1 VGNAQRGGARR
12 ANLIGLDEHPI
23 TTQIHRGT
31 RVAFLTQ
38 HGKERLLRAALEGAL
53 GCELLHT
60 DQYNTD
66 LLGSFTNE
74 ISRRG
79 SQADAARHK
88 ALIGMDLLGTTVGVG
103 SEGSFGPDPFGGLSA
118 WNVEM
123 VVWLDRER
131 QIEVTG
137 LAQGFAMNQQ
147 RTVRSI
153 EELEQFAREAGF
165 PAHHLIVRPAGDSG
179 EVIVK
184 GICDP
189 DTLCASFLAALQVSS
204 GQGVVVENDLR
215 AFCNPTRQAM
225 ISRAVDDLIRKLQS
239 ACPLCEA
246 PGYSVTEHKPGL
258 PCRTCGSPTRLA
270 RARLMRCSRCGH
282 QEETTAGLP
291 QYADPAN
298 CDVCNP

>member
-1 VGNAQRGGARR
+1 MDDRS
-12 ANLIGLDEHPI
+12 LP
-23 TTQIHRGT
+23 TQIYQAT

-38 HGKERLLRAALEGAL
+38 HGKERLLRSPLERAL

-66 LLGSFTNE
+66 LLGTFTNE

-88 ALIGMDLLGTTVGVG
+88 AVIGMGLLGTTVGVG

-123 VVWLDRER
+123 VAWLDRER

-137 LAQGFAMNQQ
+137 LAQGFAMNLQ
-147 RTVRSI
+147 RTVRSV

-165 PAHHLIVRPAGDSG
+165 PDHHLVVRPGDDSR
-179 EVIVK
+179 ETIVK
-184 GICDP
+184 GIRDP
-189 DTLCASFLAALQVSS
+189 DTLRTAFLTALQASS

-225 ISRAVDDLIRKLQS
+225 ISRAVDDLIRKLRS
-239 ACPLCEA
+239 ACPLCRA
-246 PGYSVTEHKPGL
+246 PGYCATEHKPGL
-258 PCRTCGSPTRLA
+258 PCRACGSPTRLA
-270 RARLMRCSRCGH
+270 RARLMRCARCGH
-282 QEETTAGLP
+282 HEETMAGIP
-291 QYADPAN
+291 PHADPAN